1 MSEPGI
7 IFSAQVQPNMVFPTA
22 VIEGVQ
28 PLHVE
33 NREPRGRYA
42 RPFPVTNAERRE
54 THSDDE
60 AHILAIRRGVQAIR
74 RWMNRLPA
82 GSYTAFLTVWYTPMN
97 EGRDN
102 VFRARQLR
110 TTGRHRAVRQSGID
124 ADGEL
129 HIGETQ
135 PLKSPDDEDASQ
147 CRWGNDGMYQPAGND
162 SG

>member
-1 MSEPGI
+1 MAYSDTEPDASDPASQQVSAPPLLHPHDRSLDDASLRPTRAQPANLRPMSEPGI

-74 RWMNRLPA
+74 RWMNRPA
-82 GSYTAFLTVWYTPMN
+82 ASRVIKPYTARP
-97 EGRDN
+97 
-102 VFRARQLR
+102 
-110 TTGRHRAVRQSGID
+110 S
-124 ADGEL
+124 
-129 HIGETQ
+129 
-135 PLKSPDDEDASQ
+135 
-147 CRWGNDGMYQPAGND
+147 
-162 SG
+162 